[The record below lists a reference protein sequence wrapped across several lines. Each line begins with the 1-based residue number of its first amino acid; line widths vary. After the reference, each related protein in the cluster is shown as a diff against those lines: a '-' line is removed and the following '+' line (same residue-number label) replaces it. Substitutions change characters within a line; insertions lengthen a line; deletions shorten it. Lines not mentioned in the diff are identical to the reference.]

1 MPTKNKERRVAM
13 VDTYNLEL
21 LIANSGKTKTYLAK
35 KIGRSI
41 QNLNL
46 KIKNESVFRTDEVE
60 ILCSELGITKL
71 SDKEKI
77 FFKK

>member
-1 MPTKNKERRVAM
+1 M
-13 VDTYNLEL
+13 VDTQSLEL
-21 LIANSGKTKTYLAK
+21 IIANSGKTKTYLAR

-46 KIKNESVFRTDEVE
+46 KIKNESIFRSDEVE
-60 ILCSELGITKL
+60 ILCSELGITRL

>member
-1 MPTKNKERRVAM
+1 M
-13 VDTYNLEL
+13 VDTQSLEL
-21 LIANSGKTKTYLAK
+21 IIANSGKTKTYLAK
-35 KIGRSI
+35 KLGRSI

-46 KIKNESVFRTDEVE
+46 KIKNESIFRSDEVE
-60 ILCSELGITKL
+60 ILCSELGITRL

>member
-1 MPTKNKERRVAM
+1 M
-13 VDTYNLEL
+13 VDTQNLESI
-21 LIANSGKTKTYLAK
+21 IANSGKTKTYLARK
-35 KIGRSI
+35 LGRSI

-46 KIKNESVFRTDEVE
+46 KIKNESIFRSDEVE
-60 ILCSELGITKL
+60 ILCSELGITRL

>member
-1 MPTKNKERRVAM
+1 M
-13 VDTYNLEL
+13 VDTQSLEL
-21 LIANSGKTKTYLAK
+21 IIANSGKTKTYLARK
-35 KIGRSI
+35 LGRSI

-46 KIKNESVFRTDEVE
+46 KIKNESIFRSDEVE
-60 ILCSELGITKL
+60 ILCSELGITRL

>member
-1 MPTKNKERRVAM
+1 M
-13 VDTYNLEL
+13 VDTQNLESI
-21 LIANSGKTKTYLAK
+21 IANSGKTKTYLARK
-35 KIGRSI
+35 QERSI

-46 KIKNESVFRTDEVE
+46 KIKNESIFRSDEVE
-60 ILCSELGITKL
+60 ILCSELGITRL

>member
-1 MPTKNKERRVAM
+1 M
-13 VDTYNLEL
+13 VDTQRLEEAISL
-21 LIANSGKTKTYLAK
+21 SGKTKTYLAR

-46 KIKNESVFRTDEVE
+46 KINNKSVFRSDEVDV
-60 ILCSELGITKL
+60 LCSELSITKL

>member
-1 MPTKNKERRVAM
+1 M
-13 VDTYNLEL
+13 VDTQSLEL
-21 LIANSGKTKTYLAK
+21 IIANSGKTKTYLAK
-35 KIGRSI
+35 KLGRSI

-46 KIKNESVFRTDEVE
+46 KIKNESIFRSDELE
-60 ILCSELGITKL
+60 ILCSELGITRL